1 MDFAPTLRVVLRG
14 QGLTTMISQ
23 MDANGLGGLLNDTTT
38 NHTVF
43 APTNDAFAAVP
54 PSAINAA
61 VLNYHL
67 TDDVEM
73 LSSFVDGILEW
84 SHLRLPSL
92 LNNTQALRVSVNS
105 TSNTVSI
112 NNATILSGD
121 YTASN
126 GVVQILNSVLSLP
139 PYLSTILQNATVL
152 SNLTSLLNSSGLLNG
167 VLASSPGLT
176 LFAPTNMAF
185 SQVNPQVLQYLGRPL
200 AASVLQNVLS
210 YHIINGA
217 TTTPNT
223 IYYRDTIPMGTT
235 NFTMMS
241 GDVAQFNKTGVSA
254 LTINNQSNATVFNVL
269 AANGV
274 MHGINT
280 VLFPPSFVFDL
291 QKALVGVD
299 ATGFLNLLLNSS
311 LLAPLLNGATNYTIF
326 APNNAALAALQQN
339 MPTGMALLQM
349 LQYHIVPGTY
359 FTTNFTNGQ
368 VLPTLLFPMGLNGA
382 AQVLRVNTSL
392 LTSTYINNANITM
405 ANYTAVNGVV
415 HVIDTVLVPPM
426 NISTILATN
435 PAFSTFNSLVQ
446 ASGLAA
452 LVQGN
457 SLSLSLSLS
466 LFIF

>member
-1 MDFAPTLRVVLRG
+1 
-14 QGLTTMISQ
+14 
-23 MDANGLGGLLNDTTT
+23 
-38 NHTVF
+38 
-43 APTNDAFAAVP
+43 
-54 PSAINAA
+54 
-61 VLNYHL
+61 
-67 TDDVEM
+67 
-73 LSSFVDGILEW
+73 
-84 SHLRLPSL
+84 
-92 LNNTQALRVSVNS
+92 
-105 TSNTVSI
+105 
-112 NNATILSGD
+112 
-121 YTASN
+121 
-126 GVVQILNSVLSLP
+126 
-139 PYLSTILQNATVL
+139 
-152 SNLTSLLNSSGLLNG
+152 
-167 VLASSPGLT
+167 
-176 LFAPTNMAF
+176 
-185 SQVNPQVLQYLGRPL
+185 
-200 AASVLQNVLS
+200 
-210 YHIINGA
+210 
-217 TTTPNT
+217 
-223 IYYRDTIPMGTT
+223 MGTT

-254 LTINNQSNATVFNVL
+254 LTINNQANATVFNVL

-274 MHGINT
+274 MHGVNA

-291 QKALVGVD
+291 QKALIGVD